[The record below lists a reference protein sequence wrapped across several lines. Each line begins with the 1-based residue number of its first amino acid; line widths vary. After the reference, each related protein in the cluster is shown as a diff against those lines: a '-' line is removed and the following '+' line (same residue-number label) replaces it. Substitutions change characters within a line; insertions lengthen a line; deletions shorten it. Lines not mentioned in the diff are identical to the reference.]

1 MTSETAVESAII
13 FAAMTTVR
21 SFCFLAAVFALATA
35 APAQTRLEITSKLGT
50 KFYSL
55 ADEKGAVA
63 AAQKNLAADSK
74 NPDLLLKLAQAQI
87 SVWEDKEA
95 VETLTRAL
103 AISPQNADLYTERG
117 HRELP
122 LREFARA
129 RADLSRA
136 TALNPKN
143 MAAYYHL
150 GLAHYF
156 LGEFTQAAGAFRHAV
171 ETAPDTDER
180 INSTNWL
187 YAALRRAKRTDE
199 AAKALEAI
207 RPEMTNK
214 EPHTRFYLN
223 LVRFFQGRM
232 SESEALPPAPPAGNT
247 DSEVELPFD
256 TVAYGIGNWHL
267 SRGDTAKAQE
277 YFHRVLKGHVWITW
291 GFVGAE
297 TDLQRLPSNPK

>member
-1 MTSETAVESAII
+1 MHPPRCLFVVVS
-13 FAAMTTVR
+13 
-21 SFCFLAAVFALATA
+21 FLALFRSL
-35 APAQTRLEITSKLGT
+35 PAQTKLEVTSKLGT

-55 ADEKGAVA
+55 PDDKAAVPAAEKSLAA
-63 AAQKNLAADSK
+63 AAQ

-87 SVWEDKEA
+87 SVWQDSEA

-103 AISPQNADLYTERG
+103 AISPQNADLLTERG

-122 LREFARA
+122 LREFTRA
-129 RADLSRA
+129 RADLQRA
-136 TALNPKN
+136 VGLNPKN
-143 MAAYYHL
+143 MAGYYHL

-156 LGEFTQAAGAFRHAV
+156 LGEFADAADAFRHAV
-171 ETAPDTDER
+171 ETAPNTDER
-180 INSTNWL
+180 INSTNWV
-187 YAALRRAKRTDE
+187 YASLRRAKLTAE

-207 RPEMTNK
+207 PPDMTNK

-232 SESEALPPAPPAGNT
+232 TEAEALPPEPPEGNT
-247 DSEVELPFD
+247 DNELELAFD

-267 SRGDTAKAQE
+267 YNGDTARARE
-277 YFHRVLKGHVWITW
+277 YFRRVLKGHVWVTW

-297 TDLQRLPSNPK
+297 TDLARLATP

>member
-1 MTSETAVESAII
+1 
-13 FAAMTTVR
+13 MTTVL
-21 SFCFLAAVFALATA
+21 SLFFWVSMLALATA
-35 APAQTRLEITSKLGT
+35 APAQTTLEVTSKLGT

-55 ADEKGAVA
+55 ADEKGAVP
-63 AAQKNLAADSK
+63 AAQKSLAADPKS
-74 NPDLLLKLAQAQI
+74 PDLLLKLAQAQI
-87 SVWEDKEA
+87 SVWQDKEA

-103 AISPQNADLYTERG
+103 AISPENADLYVERG

-136 TALNPKN
+136 VALNPKN

-156 LGEFTQAAGAFRHAV
+156 LGEFTEAADAFGHAV
-171 ETAPDTDER
+171 ETAPNTDER

-187 YAALRRAKRTDE
+187 YAALRRAQRSGE

-207 RPEMTNK
+207 PPEMTNK

-232 SESEALPPAPPAGNT
+232 GESEALPAEPPPGNT
-247 DSEVELPFD
+247 DSEMELAFD

-267 SRGDTAKAQE
+267 YNGDAAKAQE
-277 YFHRVLKGHVWITW
+277 YFRRILKGHVWVTW

-297 TDLQRLPSNPK
+297 TELQRLP

>member
-1 MTSETAVESAII
+1 M
-13 FAAMTTVR
+13 R
-21 SFCFLAAVFALATA
+21 SVCFLASLFALAVIA
-35 APAQTRLEITSKLGT
+35 SAQTKLEVTSVLGT
-50 KFYSL
+50 KFHSL
-55 ADEKGAVA
+55 ADEKGVVS
-63 AAQKNLAADSK
+63 AAQKNLAAGAKD
-74 NPDLLLKLAQAQI
+74 PDLLLKLAQAHI
-87 SVWEDKEA
+87 SVWEDREA

-103 AISPQNADLYTERG
+103 AISPDNAALYTERG
-117 HRELP
+117 HREVP

-136 TALNPKN
+136 ATLDPKN

-156 LGEFTQAAGAFRHAV
+156 LGEFPEAAAAFRHAV
-171 ETAPDTDER
+171 ETAPNTDEV

-187 YAALRRAKRTDE
+187 YAALRRANRPEE
-199 AAKALEAI
+199 AAKALEAV
-207 RPEMTNK
+207 PPDMTNK

-232 SESEALPPAPPAGNT
+232 SESEALPPEPPAANT
-247 DSEVELPFD
+247 DQEVELPFD

-267 SRGDTAKAQE
+267 YNGDPAKARE
-277 YFHRVLKGHVWITW
+277 YFQRVLKGHVWITW

-297 TDLQRLPSNPK
+297 REMLDPVARSAGARAK